1 MFILFC
7 SYGLTAWFG
16 AKLII
21 DKGYEG
27 GQVVSVWMAFMTGAM
42 SLGEATPCVT
52 GFVSG
57 RAAGYRMLQIIQ
69 RKPEIDPKG
78 TDGIVLA
85 NIKGDIELRNVYFS
99 YPSRPDQLVFDGFSL
114 HVLCGKTM
122 AIVGEGGSGKSTV
135 ISLVERFYDPQ
146 AGEVL
151 VDGVNIKSLRL
162 EWLRGKIGLV
172 SQEPLLFAISI
183 WENITY
189 GKEDATDEEIM
200 AATKLANAA
209 NFIDKLPNGLDTMVG
224 EHGAQ
229 LSGGQKQRIAI
240 TRAILK
246 NPQILLLDEA
256 TSALDME
263 SERVVQ
269 EALNRIM
276 QGKTTIIVAHRL
288 STKKDADTISVVHH
302 GIVVEQGTH
311 TELLRNPNGAY
322 FQLIQLQDIT
332 GEPDAYDAGYQR
344 STSAVRS
351 VKSSKYI
358 HSASLKRSISGGA
371 SFGSTSRH
379 LITTASMIVQ
389 DSTHAELLSK
399 VSEEGEECRKV
410 PLSRLISLN
419 EPEMP
424 VLLLGT
430 MAAVV
435 SGVIFPILGLL
446 ISGSIK
452 SFYEPPDQLRKDSR
466 FWTLMHV
473 ASGVVSFICLPVE
486 YFFFGVAGGKL
497 VERIRSLSFK
507 SIVHQ
512 EISWF
517 DKPSNARRFV
527 GIDGSKHCYCS
538 CWIYYC
544 NGCKLEACPC
554 CHYSASF
561 GGSPGISSDK
571 VFGGIQCRRQG
582 NV

>member
-85 NIKGDIELRNVYFS
+85 IIKGDIELRNVYFS

-322 FQLIQLQDIT
+322 FQL
-332 GEPDAYDAGYQR
+332 
-344 STSAVRS
+344 SN
-351 VKSSKYI
+351 
-358 HSASLKRSISGGA
+358 
-371 SFGSTSRH
+371 
-379 LITTASMIVQ
+379 
-389 DSTHAELLSK
+389 
-399 VSEEGEECRKV
+399 CR
-410 PLSRLISLN
+410 I
-419 EPEMP
+419 
-424 VLLLGT
+424 
-430 MAAVV
+430 
-435 SGVIFPILGLL
+435 
-446 ISGSIK
+446 
-452 SFYEPPDQLRKDSR
+452 
-466 FWTLMHV
+466 
-473 ASGVVSFICLPVE
+473 
-486 YFFFGVAGGKL
+486 
-497 VERIRSLSFK
+497 
-507 SIVHQ
+507 
-512 EISWF
+512 
-517 DKPSNARRFV
+517 
-527 GIDGSKHCYCS
+527 
-538 CWIYYC
+538 
-544 NGCKLEACPC
+544 
-554 CHYSASF
+554 
-561 GGSPGISSDK
+561 
-571 VFGGIQCRRQG
+571 
-582 NV
+582 